1 METYKMTV
9 YLDRDPLYGYT
20 VSVSP
25 KGLELLADYQ
35 AHLVEEYNGFAR
47 YSGGFGL
54 VNYDRGM
61 IRDNGLVVTVP
72 YTVTDIKEHEI
83 LVQFVKQ

>member
-9 YLDRDPLYGYT
+9 YLDRNPLYGFT

-25 KGLELLADYQ
+25 RGLELLADYQ

-61 IRDNGLVVTVP
+61 ILGSGLVVTVP
-72 YTVTDIKEHEI
+72 YSVTDVKDHEI